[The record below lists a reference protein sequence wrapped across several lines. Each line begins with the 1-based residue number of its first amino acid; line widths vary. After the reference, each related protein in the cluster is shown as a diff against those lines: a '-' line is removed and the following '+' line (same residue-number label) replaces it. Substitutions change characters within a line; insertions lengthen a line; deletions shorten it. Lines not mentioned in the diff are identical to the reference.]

1 MAQKVRRGDTV
12 VVTKGKDRGKQST
25 VQRVFPG
32 DGKLYVEGLNMVKR
46 HRRAQPGI
54 SQAGI
59 ITMEAPLSLSNVKV
73 VCPLCNTAARLG
85 FTFLNDGKKVR
96 LCKKCNQP
104 IE

>member
-1 MAQKVRRGDTV
+1 MAQKVRSGDTV
-12 VVTKGKDRGKQST
+12 VITKGRDRGKQGE
-25 VQRVFPG
+25 VQRVYPG
-32 DGKLYVEGLNMVKR
+32 EGKLFVEGANMVKR

-73 VCPLCNTAARLG
+73 VCPLCNTAARMG

>member
-12 VVTKGKDRGKQST
+12 VITNGRDRGKEGT
-25 VQRVFPG
+25 VQRVLPG
-32 DGKLYVEGLNMVKR
+32 DGKLFVEGANIVKR

-59 ITMEAPLSLSNVKV
+59 INMEAPLSLSNVKV
-73 VCPLCNTAARLG
+73 VCPLCNSAARMG

>member
-1 MAQKVRRGDTV
+1 MAQKIRRGDTV
-12 VVTKGKDRGKQST
+12 VVTKGKDRGKQSI
-25 VQRVFPG
+25 VQRVFPSE
-32 DGKLYVEGLNMVKR
+32 GKLYVEGLNMVKR

-59 ITMEAPLSLSNVKV
+59 ITMEAPLALSNVKV
-73 VCPLCNTAARLG
+73 VCPLCNTAARMG

>member
-12 VVTKGKDRGKQST
+12 VITKGRDRGKQSE
-25 VQRVFPG
+25 VQRVMPS
-32 DGKLYVEGLNMVKR
+32 DGKLFVEGANMVKR

-54 SQAGI
+54 NQAGI
-59 ITMEAPLSLSNVKV
+59 ISMEAPVAISNVKV
-73 VCPLCNTAARLG
+73 VCPLCNTAARMG
-85 FTFLNDGKKVR
+85 FTFLNDGRKVR

>member
-12 VVTKGKDRGKQST
+12 VITKGRDRGKEGA
-25 VQRVFPG
+25 VQRVFPA
-32 DGKLYVEGLNMVKR
+32 DGRLFVEGANMVKR

-59 ITMEAPLSLSNVKV
+59 ISMEAPLSLSNVKV
-73 VCPLCNTAARLG
+73 VCPLCNSAARMG

>member
-25 VQRVFPG
+25 VQRVFPD

-73 VCPLCNTAARLG
+73 VCPLCNTAARMG

>member
-32 DGKLYVEGLNMVKR
+32 DGKLYVEGLNTVKR

>member
-73 VCPLCNTAARLG
+73 VCPLCNTAARMG

>member
-1 MAQKVRRGDTV
+1 MAQKVRKGDTV
-12 VVTKGKDRGKQST
+12 VITKGRDRGKQGE
-25 VQRVFPG
+25 VQRVYPE
-32 DGKLYVEGLNMVKR
+32 DNRVYVEGANMVKR
-46 HRRAQPGI
+46 HRKSQPGV

-59 ITMEAPLSLSNVKV
+59 ITMEAPLSLSNVKL
-73 VCPLCNTAARLG
+73 VCPLCGAAARMG

>member
-25 VQRVFPG
+25 VQRVFPSE
-32 DGKLYVEGLNMVKR
+32 GKLYVEGLNMVKR

-59 ITMEAPLSLSNVKV
+59 ITMEAPLTLSNVKV
-73 VCPLCNTAARLG
+73 VCPLCNTAARMG